1 MTDDGVDLRAHLQ
14 GISIRLGHQLH
25 APGGRS
31 ATGTHHLCA
40 ELWALREV
48 GWRGAAA
55 TLLHDAR
62 GQLRARINNMADR
75 ITTARRYDHGTL
87 GKGRSLTRRRG

>member
-1 MTDDGVDLRAHLQ
+1 MDDAASDLRAHVE
-14 GISIRLGHQLH
+14 GISIRLGHQLL
-25 APGGRS
+25 APGGRM
-31 ATGTHHLCA
+31 ATGTAGVCA

-62 GQLRARINNMADR
+62 GSLPVLPRQIVAMARAHLFGS
-75 ITTARRYDHGTL
+75 ARASQIGMVP
-87 GKGRSLTRRRG
+87 